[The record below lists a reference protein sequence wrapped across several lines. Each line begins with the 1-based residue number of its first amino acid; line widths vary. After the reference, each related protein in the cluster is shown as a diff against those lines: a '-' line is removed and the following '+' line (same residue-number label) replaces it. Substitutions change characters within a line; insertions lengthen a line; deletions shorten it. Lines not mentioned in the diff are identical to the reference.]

1 MRKSMGAAMIAAT
14 MLTYG
19 CGAAATTTPAARS
32 AAATTAAAP
41 ALATTA
47 DDGPM
52 VHDAVAEAG
61 TDELPAAPWSA
72 APLTRGEVPGALLSA
87 WADAENR
94 ASCAPIAPAALGAAH
109 DADARVSAIVE
120 GGWAVEFDRRGMP
133 GMREDGESCARCGR
147 GVFGVAGTS
156 MSPDEVDGEGEVGR
170 AIDRFADG
178 SRVAMDLPVEGES
191 VAAATITLGDQ
202 GCVYQVWS
210 FLGEEHLLEL
220 VGGLRR
226 VDVARSTTVAAR

>member
-1 MRKSMGAAMIAAT
+1 MHESMSAAIIAAT
-14 MLTYG
+14 MLTFG
-19 CGAAATTTPAARS
+19 CGTAATTTPAARS
-32 AAATTAAAP
+32 ATAPTASTPALETTAE
-41 ALATTA
+41 
-47 DDGPM
+47 DGPR
-52 VHDAVAEAG
+52 VHDAMVAADLD
-61 TDELPAAPWSA
+61 TLPVAPWSA
-72 APLTRGEVPGALLSA
+72 TPLTGAEVPGAVLTA
-87 WADAENR
+87 WADADNR
-94 ASCAPIAPAALGAAH
+94 ASCAPIAPASMGAAH

-133 GMREDGESCARCGR
+133 GMREDGASCARCGR

-170 AIDRFADG
+170 AIDSFADG
-178 SRVAMDLPVEGES
+178 SRVAIDAPEEGES
-191 VAAATITLGDQ
+191 VAAATITLRDQ

-210 FLGEEHLLEL
+210 FLGEDHLREL